1 MAAVTNQLPQVR
13 LAKRRLEHDDEEGKH
28 DEAMDRSPTPERPE
42 RPKRSVPK
50 RARTNPIT
58 VEVAKDSKPSKEGKS
73 AGENDVDVGVL
84 LGEQSSICRLHL
96 AHDASS
102 DSPA

>member
-1 MAAVTNQLPQVR
+1 MAGVTNQLPQVR
-13 LAKRRLEHDDEEGKH
+13 LAKRRLEHYDDDGKH

-50 RARTNPIT
+50 RARTTPATIGA
-58 VEVAKDSKPSKEGKS
+58 VKDPKSSKEGKS

-84 LGEQSSICRLHL
+84 LGE
-96 AHDASS
+96 
-102 DSPA
+102 